1 MNFIADYGPELGR
14 LRESDYPAF
23 LRELKE
29 KDIGAYLD
37 VLHEDYEATEA
48 SQRKKDMERKKG
60 RKKSR
65 KTRPLVVPMKI
76 DSTGTEIFVQGLRLP
91 ANTQFQL
98 LGPTRIVQPLSLLRL
113 LLLHQPSLS
122 ISSAPAPVA
131 TAPPVPAIMPAQSSP
146 VRSAVARVIHSSS
159 VGVGHAQLGSSSG
172 GKRESHSAASECTIC
187 LSPLNGKRYHNMLDP
202 LSGWVCRACYEYHRK
217 HSKQRS
223 KELIERAR
231 AMRDEDGGARA
242 CGLRAPMHGKLT
254 HTATTLA
261 LNRIFSESPTSE
273 PVEVPSS
280 PASSE
285 SAMESFKAPYIDMCE
300 QWTRDQEAAKK
311 RGTRRERARGE
322 EASTDRGEK
331 NQSNSEDDASN
342 TDERRPSKRRVS
354 AL

>member
-1 MNFIADYGPELGR
+1 MNFIADYGPELRR

-65 KTRPLVVPMKI
+65 KTCPLVVPMKI
-76 DSTGTEIFVQGLRLP
+76 DSTGTEISVQGLRLP

-98 LGPTRIVQPLSLLRL
+98 LGSTRIVQPLSLLRL

-122 ISSAPAPVA
+122 SSSAPAPVA

-146 VRSAVARVIHSSS
+146 RRPRPVGLELWRKTRVSVIAASSS
-159 VGVGHAQLGSSSG
+159 CS
-172 GKRESHSAASECTIC
+172 SAASECTIC

-231 AMRDEDGGARA
+231 AMRDEDD
-242 CGLRAPMHGKLT
+242 GKLT

-273 PVEVPSS
+273 PGEVPSS

-311 RGTRRERARGE
+311 RGARRVRARGE

-331 NQSNSEDDASN
+331 NQSNSEDYASD

>member
-1 MNFIADYGPELGR
+1 MRR

-76 DSTGTEIFVQGLRLP
+76 DSTATGTDSHSS
-91 ANTQFQL
+91 T
-98 LGPTRIVQPLSLLRL
+98 SKS
-113 LLLHQPSLS
+113 PSA
-122 ISSAPAPVA
+122 SSASPAVTVHLKRTCSRCNSTTSARYHASTIVSGALRCGACYSFELRRRRPRPVGLELWRK
-131 TAPPVPAIMPAQSSP
+131 T
-146 VRSAVARVIHSSS
+146 RVSVIAASSS
-159 VGVGHAQLGSSSG
+159 CS
-172 GKRESHSAASECTIC
+172 SAASECTIC

-331 NQSNSEDDASN
+331 NQSNSEDDASD